1 MVKEM
6 NKNERIMKKPLSC
19 GTWHNPPEEGFIEMN
34 PEDKEIY
41 LFLRGGF
48 AAK

>member
-6 NKNERIMKKPLSC
+6 KEKQNMKKSLYC
-19 GTWHNPPEEGFIEMN
+19 GIRHNPPEEGFMEIDQ
-34 PEDKEIY
+34 EDMEIY